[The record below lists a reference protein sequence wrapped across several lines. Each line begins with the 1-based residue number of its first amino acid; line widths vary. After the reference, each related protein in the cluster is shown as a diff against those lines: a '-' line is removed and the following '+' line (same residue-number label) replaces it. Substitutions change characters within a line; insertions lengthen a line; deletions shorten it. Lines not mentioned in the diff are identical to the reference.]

1 MKKVFFS
8 LLAVFMATISY
19 AAPTKLEVV
28 ASFSILS
35 DLTREVGGDRVNV
48 YSLVPAGQD
57 AHVYQPTPSD
67 IKKVKTAQ
75 VFVSNGLGFEGWQSR
90 NLGAANFKGRLVT
103 TSTGV
108 VPPKPSKSHG
118 HHGDHDHDHEI
129 DPHAWH
135 NPQNVVIYVNN
146 IAKGLSLADAAGA
159 SYYQARAAAYI
170 KKVQALD
177 TWAQQQYKSLR
188 PEQRKVLTSHDAFSY
203 LGSRYGIQFI
213 APQGLSTEAEPTAK
227 VVAQLIQKVKKEKIK
242 AVFLEYASNE
252 KLLTQMSK
260 EANVTIGGILYAD
273 SLTKAGG
280 EADTW
285 LKFFEL
291 NTKRLVA
298 AMK

>member
-1 MKKVFFS
+1 MKKLFFS

-19 AAPTKLEVV
+19 AAPAKLEVV

-35 DLTREVGGDRVNV
+35 DLTREVGGDRINV

-57 AHVYQPTPSD
+57 AHVYQPRPSD
-67 IKKVKTAQ
+67 IQKVKTAQ

-90 NLGAANFKGRLVT
+90 ILGAANFKGRLVT
-103 TSTGV
+103 ASVGIV
-108 VPPKPSKSHG
+108 APKASNHAHHG
-118 HHGDHDHDHEI
+118 HHDEV

-146 IAKGLSLADAAGA
+146 ITKGLSLADAAGT

-170 KKVQALD
+170 KKVQAMD
-177 TWAQQQYKSLR
+177 SWAQQQYKSLR
-188 PEQRKVLTSHDAFSY
+188 PEQRKVLTSHDAFAY
-203 LGSRYGIQFI
+203 LGSRYGVKFI

-227 VVAQLIQKVKKEKIK
+227 VVGQLIKQVKKEKIK

-252 KLLTQMSK
+252 KLLTQISK

-273 SLTKAGG
+273 SLTKAGD

-291 NTKRLVA
+291 NTQRLVA